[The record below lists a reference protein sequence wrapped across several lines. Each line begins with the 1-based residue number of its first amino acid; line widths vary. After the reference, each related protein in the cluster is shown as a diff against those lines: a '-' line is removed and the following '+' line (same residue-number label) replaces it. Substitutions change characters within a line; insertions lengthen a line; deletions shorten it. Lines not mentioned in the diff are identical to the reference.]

1 MRTVCTLALACL
13 VAGCE
18 APPPQPSARTLIDYQ
33 QEPIGSRRSSDP
45 TAVQGLIGVSFFDEM
60 EFARADP
67 MDPTNTVTSDVSTMP
82 TLGFAGHYRLF
93 GSPRSFEGGLD
104 GSLLFSWMRDSSSV
118 TAVGGGGAV
127 IKISINM
134 FITDIG
140 FGMYGS
146 QMLGES
152 FRLYA
157 GAGPLVQFGNG
168 NFDDELTDT
177 SESGFGVGWY
187 ARVGFEYELKPREF
201 LGIGVRG
208 TNSEIDFGGSV
219 GDIDTDALQVFVTY
233 TMGF

>member
-1 MRTVCTLALACL
+1 M
-13 VAGCE
+13 
-18 APPPQPSARTLIDYQ
+18 
-33 QEPIGSRRSSDP
+33 
-45 TAVQGLIGVSFFDEM
+45 QGLIGVSFFDEM
-60 EFARADP
+60 EFTRADP

-93 GSPRSFEGGLD
+93 GSPRGFEGGLD

-127 IKISINM
+127 IKISTKMVIV
-134 FITDIG
+134 DIG
-140 FGMYGS
+140 FGLYGS

-152 FRLYA
+152 FRIYA
-157 GAGPLVQFGNG
+157 GAGPLVQFGDG
-168 NFDDELTDT
+168 KFEDELTTT
-177 SESGFGVGWY
+177 SESGFGVGLY
-187 ARVGFEYELKPREF
+187 ARVGVEYEIKPREF

>member
-1 MRTVCTLALACL
+1 MRIACTLSLACL
-13 VAGCE
+13 VAGCA
-18 APPPQPSARTLIDYQ
+18 APPPRSLERTAIAQ
-33 QEPIGSRRSSDP
+33 QEPFQARLSSDP
-45 TAVQGLIGVSFFDEM
+45 TAVQGLLGVSFYDDIKFT
-60 EFARADP
+60 RTDP
-67 MDPTNTVTSDVSTMP
+67 MDPTNIAESDVSTMP

-93 GSPRSFEGGLD
+93 GSPRGFEGGLD
-104 GSLLFSWMRDSSSV
+104 GSLLFSWMRDSATV
-118 TAVGGGGAV
+118 VAAGGGGAV
-127 IKISINM
+127 IRVSTNM

-157 GAGPLVQFGNG
+157 GTGPLIQFGNG
-168 NFDDELTDT
+168 TFEDERISNTD
-177 SESGFGVGWY
+177 SGFGVGWY
-187 ARVGFEYELKPREF
+187 ARIGFEYELKPREF